1 VIPHHSMEQPSAHS
15 FDLADSGKD
24 VHPARAERGRLR
36 HRSSACLPSALM
48 RRRSGPT
55 RRTVLTAT
63 DVQDRLQARHSA
75 HYLDLYNVMKGV
87 TLAAA
92 GLSLL
97 EITIGHPSAGRL
109 LIWVVAFVGAV
120 LSYYGASAG
129 AALLNWRPELPDIL
143 FPMLLSVAELML
155 IYRPG
160 IDVGPSGEWIPTD
173 WFAILAAW
181 SALCS
186 LVIWHVSRSLLGGIQ
201 SDTYQPPLRDIIINY
216 RAALKEDCLG
226 AFGVAL
232 LSLGAFVALRLDPKV
247 GGDHLLK
254 GAVACVVLAALVRGL
269 YSQRRASG
277 AINAGLPTP
286 GKLPG

>member
-1 VIPHHSMEQPSAHS
+1 MG
-15 FDLADSGKD
+15 DSLG
-24 VHPARAERGRLR
+24 RA
-36 HRSSACLPSALM
+36 
-48 RRRSGPT
+48 
-55 RRTVLTAT
+55 RRTVLTAA
-63 DVQDRLQARHSA
+63 DVQSRLQARHSS

-97 EITIGHPSAGRL
+97 EITIGHPSTGRVL
-109 LIWVVAFVGAV
+109 AWVVALFGAV

-160 IDVGPSGEWIPTD
+160 IDVGPRGEWIPTD

-186 LVIWHVSRSLLGGIQ
+186 VVIWRVSRSLLAGLQ
-201 SDTYQPPLRDIIINY
+201 SDAYQAPLDSVVKDY

-232 LSLGAFVALRLDPKV
+232 LSLGAFAALRLVPNV
-247 GGDHLLK
+247 GHNHLVK
-254 GAVACVVLAALVRGL
+254 GAVACVVLASLVRGL
-269 YSQRRASG
+269 DSQRRASSNID
-277 AINAGLPTP
+277 ASLYTAENIA
-286 GKLPG
+286 